1 MTDGHSTESPKRFFI
16 GDTTHDLRGLDLDL
30 LPDVKYRWHSTHLLS
45 LPGYLQCT
53 QGMAMRFERVCGK
66 LFRHCQKTICRPRIA
81 AAPNKLVRLP
91 RPAMLALTAPLHGYY
106 SSTHNFD
113 FVSPQ
118 KPPARTRKVPLQCW
132 LVKKAI

>member
-53 QGMAMRFERVCGK
+53 RGMAMRFERGCAK
-66 LFRHCQKTICRPRIA
+66 LFQHCEKTIGRPRIA
-81 AAPNKLVRLP
+81 AAQNKLVRLP
-91 RPAMLALTAPLHGYY
+91 RPALLALTAPIRP
-106 SSTHNFD
+106 NI
-113 FVSPQ
+113 
-118 KPPARTRKVPLQCW
+118 PAHTILILYRLINLLLGQRRYIADHLN
-132 LVKKAI
+132 AS